1 MGLFRRRF
9 KKDIHSPLW
18 KSFYYAFQGIIEALK
33 EERNLCIHFTAMI
46 LVIIFGLYFDITKS
60 EWMTCVIL
68 FGLVISLELVNT
80 AVESTIDL
88 CCPDIHPKAKLAKDT
103 AAGAVLVAAI
113 ASVIEGP
120 IIFVPYF
127 IS

>member
-1 MGLFRRRF
+1 MGLFRRKF

-18 KSFYYAFQGIIEALK
+18 KSFYYAFNGIIEALK
-33 EERNLCIHFTAMI
+33 EERNLCIHFTAMS
-46 LVIIFGLYFDITKS
+46 LVIIVGLDFDITKS

-80 AVESTIDL
+80 AVEATIDL
-88 CCPDIHPKAKLAKDT
+88 CCPDIHPKAKFAKYT

-113 ASVIEGP
+113 AAMIEGLV
-120 IIFVPYF
+120 IFLPYV